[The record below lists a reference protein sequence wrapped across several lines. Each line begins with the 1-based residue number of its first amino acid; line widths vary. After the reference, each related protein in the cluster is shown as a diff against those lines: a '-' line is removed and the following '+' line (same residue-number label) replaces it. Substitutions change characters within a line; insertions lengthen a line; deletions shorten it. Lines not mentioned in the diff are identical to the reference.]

1 MAKPPIIH
9 DQNIHQQTLQASPPI
24 PGLRQATYKNH
35 ARYKLWSLNLQ
46 TTGSSNPRTA
56 DIKSAKYT
64 RMLVGA
70 IHKCFRTLFFR
81 VTNPVRVTSGS
92 VSPLAGIQMIHD
104 RVDSAHGVSAVQLA
118 AKVLIVGR
126 SVLRN
131 KLDLVEASMIL
142 SADDVALIDLLGGG
156 SLVVVD
162 IDGLGSWLG

>member
-1 MAKPPIIH
+1 
-9 DQNIHQQTLQASPPI
+9 
-24 PGLRQATYKNH
+24 
-35 ARYKLWSLNLQ
+35 
-46 TTGSSNPRTA
+46 
-56 DIKSAKYT
+56 
-64 RMLVGA
+64 
-70 IHKCFRTLFFR
+70 
-81 VTNPVRVTSGS
+81 
-92 VSPLAGIQMIHD
+92 MIHD